1 MDITMNI
8 LIQEEETKVELYL
21 LRVYEW
27 KDEANYVTTKM
38 LFVLFYN
45 KVEANYVTTKMLFV
59 LFYNKVKRK
68 LFIEG
73 LTSSML
79 TFKTAN
85 IAIEMN

>member
-45 KVEANYVTTKMLFV
+45 KV
-59 LFYNKVKRK
+59 KRK

-73 LTSSML
+73 INTSIIIYEPDNTDQQL
-79 TFKTAN
+79 K
-85 IAIEMN
+85 

>member
-45 KVEANYVTTKMLFV
+45 KV
-59 LFYNKVKRK
+59 KRK
-68 LFIEG
+68 LCIEG
-73 LTSSML
+73 LTLSML
-79 TFKTAN
+79 TFKTDN

>member
-1 MDITMNI
+1 M
-8 LIQEEETKVELYL
+8 ELYL

-27 KDEANYVTTKM
+27 KD
-38 LFVLFYN
+38 
-45 KVEANYVTTKMLFV
+45 EANYVTTKMLFV

-79 TFKTAN
+79 IYKTVN
-85 IAIEMN
+85 

>member
-45 KVEANYVTTKMLFV
+45 KV
-59 LFYNKVKRK
+59 KRK

-79 TFKTAN
+79 TYKTAN

>member
-1 MDITMNI
+1 M
-8 LIQEEETKVELYL
+8 ELYL

-27 KDEANYVTTKM
+27 KD
-38 LFVLFYN
+38 
-45 KVEANYVTTKMLFV
+45 EANYVTTKMLFV

-79 TFKTAN
+79 IYKTVN
-85 IAIEMN
+85 IEIEMN

>member
-1 MDITMNI
+1 M
-8 LIQEEETKVELYL
+8 ELYL

-27 KDEANYVTTKM
+27 KD
-38 LFVLFYN
+38 
-45 KVEANYVTTKMLFV
+45 EANYVTTKMLFV

-79 TFKTAN
+79 TYKTAN

>member
-45 KVEANYVTTKMLFV
+45 KVKS
-59 LFYNKVKRK
+59 K

-73 LTSSML
+73 VTSSML

-85 IAIEMN
+85 IAIEIN